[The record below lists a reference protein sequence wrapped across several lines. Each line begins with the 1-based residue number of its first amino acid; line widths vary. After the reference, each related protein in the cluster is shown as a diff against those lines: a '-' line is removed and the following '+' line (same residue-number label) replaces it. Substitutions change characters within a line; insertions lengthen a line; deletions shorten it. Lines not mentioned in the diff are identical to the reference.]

1 MKFKR
6 FYSILSACLPL
17 CLSALLMSGCVS
29 DPECHQLQKIRAGM
43 VVDSKLDTLTL
54 TGIANDSVLYR
65 NAPGGRTL
73 QLPLRPDTNVT
84 AYKLEWHE
92 QLDTLFIRHIND
104 YRYISFAC
112 GCYVYFV
119 IDSAWATHHFVDTFA
134 ILDSDVSDQ
143 TTDNLILTAQP

>member
-1 MKFKR
+1 M
-6 FYSILSACLPL
+6 
-17 CLSALLMSGCVS
+17 
-29 DPECHQLQKIRAGM
+29 
-43 VVDSKLDTLTL
+43 DSKLDTLTL

-65 NAPGGRTL
+65 NAPGGQTL

-92 QLDTLFIRHIND
+92 QSDTIFIRHSND